1 MQHAQTT
8 PAPRQEIPDR
18 LLDAAGIS
26 VDRLPML
33 RVVFDRLGTHCADSM
48 RHMSPSPF
56 YFALTSIGTGRIGEV
71 LDAYDENA
79 IVAVFHSPEWDSRI
93 LMGFD
98 RRFVFTAIEGLF
110 GSDGSEPPN
119 TDERP
124 FSNLETRVAQALFEH
139 VAKGLKASF
148 ASVTETSFKFERT
161 ETRMDFTVIG
171 RRNNLAVVAKLEL
184 QALDQGGEMFII
196 IPQSALNPMRQS
208 LARAVTGD
216 ASSRDPRWAKQI
228 QKEVQR
234 TEVTLTAVLEE
245 RNLTLG
251 EIADLKVGQIL
262 ELNATPKSRVKVKCN
277 DEALFWCQLGQAQ
290 GFYTLRLDEFVDQDE
305 EFLDDILRR

>member
-1 MQHAQTT
+1 MSDAQTS
-8 PAPRQEIPDR
+8 PAPRQEVPDR

-33 RVVFDRLGTHCADSM
+33 RVVFDRLGTHCADSL
-48 RHMSPSPF
+48 RHMSASPF
-56 YFALTSIGTGRIGEV
+56 YFTLIGISTGRIGEV

-79 IVAVFHSPEWDSRI
+79 IAAVFHSPEWDSRI

-110 GSDGSEPPN
+110 GADGSEPPN

-148 ASVTETSFKFERT
+148 ASVAEASFKFERI
-161 ETRMDFTVIG
+161 ETRMDFAVIG
-171 RRNNLAVVAKLEL
+171 RRNNLAVVAKLEV

-196 IPQSALNPMRQS
+196 IPQSALNPMRQN

-234 TEVTLTAVLEE
+234 TEVTLTAILEE
-245 RNLTLG
+245 RPLTLG
-251 EIADLKVGQIL
+251 EITELKVGDIL
-262 ELNATPKSRVKVKCN
+262 ELNATPTSRVKVKCN
-277 DEALFWCQLGQAQ
+277 DEALFWCQLGQSQ
-290 GFYTLRLDEFVDQDE
+290 GFYTLRLDDFVDQEE